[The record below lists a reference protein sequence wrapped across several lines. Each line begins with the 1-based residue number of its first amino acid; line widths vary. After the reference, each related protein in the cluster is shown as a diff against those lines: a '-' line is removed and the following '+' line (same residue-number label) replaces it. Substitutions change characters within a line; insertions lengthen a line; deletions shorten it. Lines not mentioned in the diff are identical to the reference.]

1 MKLYEQQHR
10 YKTREVPMK
19 SFTLTVSLT
28 VLFFLKSSA
37 SPVDIMIGARGYG
50 FGGAY
55 SAIVDDPSAAY
66 WNPAAL
72 GNLPAISLMESNWIF
87 QDVTGLNINYISLG
101 VPVPYVGTIGGSWL
115 MKFAMLES
123 GGIDGAIT
131 SHRSS
136 EHLFSLSLG
145 RRLWEKLGVFHNTS
159 LGVSVNRYTFLTND
173 GDGAGIGF
181 DIGMITGLPYGFKLA
196 VVGRNLGSD
205 FMDETIDPEVR
216 LGLGYSIT
224 LQEMHR
230 ITVAA
235 DGLYKTNRDYTD
247 IDDYTAAENNM
258 KYFGGL
264 EYALLWKGWEFAL
277 RGGGN
282 GTFYSSL
289 PYYGFAA
296 GIGIKFLGYSLQY
309 AFKGDTNTELGLGYS
324 HRADVVLELTR
335 LKSN

>member
-1 MKLYEQQHR
+1 
-10 YKTREVPMK
+10 MK
-19 SFTLTVSLT
+19 SLYLTFSLI
-28 VLFFLKSSA
+28 VLLFAYAFS

-72 GNLPAISLMESNWIF
+72 GCLPTISLMESNWIF
-87 QDVTGLNINYISLG
+87 QDFTGLNVNYLSLG
-101 VPVPYVGTIGGSWL
+101 VPLPYVGTIGGSWL
-115 MKFAMLES
+115 MKFATLEQ
-123 GGIDGAIT
+123 GGIDGTIT

-145 RRLWEKLGVFHNTS
+145 RRLWEKLGIFYNTS

-181 DIGMITGLPYGFKLA
+181 DLGMVTGFPYGFKLA

-216 LGLGYSIT
+216 WGIGYSIT

-230 ITVAA
+230 ITAA
-235 DGLYKTNRDYTD
+235 VDGLYKMNRDYTNSN
-247 IDDYTAAENNM
+247 DYSAAENNI
-258 KYFGGL
+258 KYFGGI
-264 EYALLWKGWEFAL
+264 EYALLWKGWEFAM

-282 GTFYSSL
+282 GTVYSSL

-296 GIGIKFLGYSLQY
+296 GVGIKFLGYSLQY
-309 AFKGDTNTELGLGYS
+309 AFKGDTDTELGLGYS
-324 HRADVVLELTR
+324 HRADVILELTR